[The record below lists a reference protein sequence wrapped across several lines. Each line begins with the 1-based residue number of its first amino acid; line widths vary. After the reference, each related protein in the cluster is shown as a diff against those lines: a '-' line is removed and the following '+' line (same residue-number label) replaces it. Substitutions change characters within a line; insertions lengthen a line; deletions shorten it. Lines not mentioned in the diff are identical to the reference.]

1 MENSFCLPLSAMTP
15 LLDTYKGIS
24 ISFYSNEHDPIH
36 VHGYYQGRMMGMK
49 AEIHIKEG
57 KVQKIIFKNITK
69 KPLPARQKRDFETY
83 INKNAD
89 SIIENWINY
98 HILHKPIIK
107 RKNK

>member
-1 MENSFCLPLSAMTP
+1 MTP

-36 VHGYYQGRMMGMK
+36 IHGYYQGRTRGMK

-69 KPLPARQKRDFETY
+69 KPLPARQKETLK
-83 INKNAD
+83 IT
-89 SIIENWINY
+89 
-98 HILHKPIIK
+98 LIK
-107 RKNK
+107 TRIA